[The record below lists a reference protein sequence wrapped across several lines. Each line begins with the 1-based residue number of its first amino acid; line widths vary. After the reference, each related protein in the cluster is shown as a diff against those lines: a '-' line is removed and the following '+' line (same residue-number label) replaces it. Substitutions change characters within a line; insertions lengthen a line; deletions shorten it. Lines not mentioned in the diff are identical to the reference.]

1 MRKKRRKR
9 SIIISYSKFLL
20 RFSFQNR
27 ISATI
32 EHDALVERAVVE
44 RAIEEEEEDKN
55 HGNRELMPSWR
66 FHRSGSAP
74 F

>member
-44 RAIEEEEEDKN
+44 RAIEEEKDKN
-55 HGNRELMPSWR
+55 HGNRELTPSWR

>member
-9 SIIISYSKFLL
+9 SIIIYSKFLL

-44 RAIEEEEEDKN
+44 RAIEEEEDKN